1 MTPATTAKRCTT
13 LVVVFTSVT
22 QKRVLEVKKAEIRS
36 SLFVRGQWRL
46 CTNYEISVSKNYVLY
61 FNVIPSDGIYEIDML
76 NLVPNV
82 NSIYSDC
89 YFITFMDDY
98 SRYGYVY
105 LPKHKHEVF
114 ETFKVFKNE
123 VENQLG
129 QTIKALQSDRG
140 GEYIS
145 QEFKDYLKACG
156 IVQQLT
162 PPYTPQHNRV
172 SERRNYT
179 LLDMVRSMM
188 NLTTMSLS
196 FWDYALETATRI
208 LNKRHHINY
217 GMENFLTCLCVEKSF
232 VSRNQWEG
240 EELEEIQDKDTS
252 PSENTSEIPM
262 EVEGFEPPQEEVIP
276 VRRSARTHRAPNP
289 LCLNV
294 KVKEHSLRDLNETNN
309 YKAAILDLE
318 SNKWV
323 DAIKHDMESYPIIF
337 MDTAYVGKRDTVLEI
352 VNTLHTFLVK
362 CCADTPCSLV
372 PIKAAGSG
380 GWPIRGRHVYKMTTM
395 TGWQRRLRGSRSQG
409 SRRDAWHAVI
419 GPRGIY
425 VLSKNASV
433 GDMKN
438 EVDISMLTMEQYIAL
453 IPDDIKPGIVNLK
466 IGDDVKF
473 EINTNFMRKLRHK
486 LFAGTDGEDA
496 YEHVSTVLEIVDLFH
511 LLGVTHDAIM
521 LMVFPITLKGRA
533 LRWKDRLPAGSI
545 TTWDL
550 LKKNL
555 FGDIVTLS

>member
-1 MTPATTAKRCTT
+1 MTRKPFPHRTER
-13 LVVVFTSVT
+13 VT
-22 QKRVLEVKKAEIRS
+22 DLLGIIHTDICGPLRHVSRQGS
-36 SLFVRGQWRL
+36 S
-46 CTNYEISVSKNYVLY
+46 
-61 FNVIPSDGIYEIDML
+61 
-76 NLVPNV
+76 
-82 NSIYSDC
+82 

-129 QTIKALQSDRG
+129 QTIKAIQSDRG

-172 SERRNYT
+172 SKRRNYT

-217 GMENFLTCLCVEKSF
+217 EKSF

-262 EVEGFEPPQEEVIP
+262 EVKGFEPPQEEVIH

-294 KVKEHSLRDLNETNN
+294 KVEEQSLRDLNETNN

-318 SNKWV
+318 SDKWV
-323 DAIKHDMESYPIIF
+323 DAIKHDMESYP
-337 MDTAYVGKRDTVLEI
+337 
-352 VNTLHTFLVK
+352 
-362 CCADTPCSLV
+362 
-372 PIKAAGSG
+372 
-380 GWPIRGRHVYKMTTM
+380 
-395 TGWQRRLRGSRSQG
+395 
-409 SRRDAWHAVI
+409 
-419 GPRGIY
+419 GI
-425 VLSKNASV
+425 
-433 GDMKN
+433 
-438 EVDISMLTMEQYIAL
+438 
-453 IPDDIKPGIVNLK
+453 
-466 IGDDVKF
+466 
-473 EINTNFMRKLRHK
+473 
-486 LFAGTDGEDA
+486 
-496 YEHVSTVLEIVDLFH
+496 
-511 LLGVTHDAIM
+511 
-521 LMVFPITLKGRA
+521 
-533 LRWKDRLPAGSI
+533 
-545 TTWDL
+545 
-550 LKKNL
+550 
-555 FGDIVTLS
+555 